1 MARSSGSRLERLFE
15 FIVIC
20 DILAFAETGT
30 NYVLCLSCENRK
42 TRFMPHRVAERLT
55 ELALKCSRLSRK
67 YRGHEVAAELET
79 LAADLAEE
87 ASRLDRLFNVIEE

>member
-1 MARSSGSRLERLFE
+1 
-15 FIVIC
+15 
-20 DILAFAETGT
+20 
-30 NYVLCLSCENRK
+30 
-42 TRFMPHRVAERLT
+42 MPRRVAERLT